1 MTALGD
7 DCFAYGGERIGLR
20 SALDLL
26 RERIDP
32 VVGVETV
39 PLHDA
44 VGRVLAR
51 PVVAPRDVPAFD
63 NVAVDG
69 WAFAWTGEPPLRRRV
84 AEGRAAAGH
93 PFCGPVPAGHCVR
106 ALTGAPLPDGT
117 DTVALQEEVRLEDG
131 WALLPV
137 GLKRG
142 ANRRRR
148 GEDIALGTT
157 VLAAGTVLGAPAM
170 GTAAET
176 GAATLEV
183 HAHLRVAIFS
193 TGDEIVEPGRIL
205 PDGGVYDANRA
216 ILRGLLAGLPVEVT
230 DLGILPDTADAV
242 GTALAE
248 AAAGHDL
255 LLTSGGASRGDED
268 HVVRAAAALGQL
280 DFWQIAMKPG
290 RPLAFGRLGRSVFVG
305 LPGNPVAVVACF
317 LMLARPVL
325 LRLAGAAWTLPRRY
339 PVTAGFDLVKKPG
352 RTELVRARLEIDARG
367 RLVARKIVRQG
378 SGVLTTLLEAH
389 GFVEL
394 DEQSPGV
401 AAGDSIPFLSLT
413 ELSHCTE

>member
-1 MTALGD
+1 MTALDD
-7 DCFAYGGERIGLR
+7 DCFAHGGERIGLGA
-20 SALDLL
+20 ALDLL
-26 RERIDP
+26 RERTRP
-32 VVGVETV
+32 VVGIETV

-44 VGRVLAR
+44 FGRVLAS
-51 PVVAPRDVPAFD
+51 PVVADRDVPGFD

-69 WAFAWTGEPPLRRRV
+69 WAFAWSEEPARRLRV

-93 PFCGPVPAGHCVR
+93 PFHGPVPAGHCIR

-117 DTVALQEEVRLEDG
+117 DTVALQEEVRLEGG
-131 WALLPV
+131 WALLPA

-148 GEDIALGTT
+148 GEDIAAGTT
-157 VLAAGTVLGAPAM
+157 VLAAGTVLGAPAL
-170 GTAAET
+170 GAAAET
-176 GAATLEV
+176 GAAALEV
-183 HAHLRVAIFS
+183 YARLRVAVFS
-193 TGDEIVEPGRIL
+193 TGDEIVEPGRPL
-205 PDGGVYDANRA
+205 PQGGVFDANRA

-230 DLGILPDTADAV
+230 DLGILPDDADAV
-242 GTALAE
+242 RASLTE

-268 HVVRAAAALGQL
+268 HVVRAAAALGRL
-280 DFWQIAMKPG
+280 DFWQVAMKPG

-325 LRLAGAAWTLPRRY
+325 LRLAGAAWALPRRY

-352 RTELVRARLEIDARG
+352 RTELVRARLEGGADG
-367 RLVARKIVRQG
+367 RPIARKLARQG
-378 SGVLTTLLEAH
+378 SGVLTTLLEAD

-394 DEQSPGV
+394 AEQSHGV
-401 AAGDSIPFLSLT
+401 AQGDSVPFLSLT